1 MIQLFVS
8 DLDGTLLNENHQL
21 DHRILHSIDF
31 VLENQR
37 DFAIAT
43 GRDMHPLHKKSL
55 DFGDRHIYT
64 ICMNG
69 AMVFDW
75 NRHIIFER
83 PIESSFVFEFAKTFP
98 DLSFDYN
105 GKLVKYTL
113 ASYSAIFA
121 RYHERNFFGGSMN
134 VETMK
139 NWLSDYRYDQTPE
152 AIASQPIYKINGE
165 VDDPQ
170 RKAEV
175 YDFLSRHGHQIEN
188 APFRPDFFEITAKGV
203 NKGMAIHQ
211 LTQYLGLVDDDV
223 AVYGDGGNDMDM
235 MKAFRYSYAPSN
247 ASKKIKS
254 YAYKILGPNSAY
266 SVPIHMEETIIKNKN
281 K

>member
-1 MIQLFVS
+1 MIRLFVS

-21 DHRILHSIDF
+21 DDRILQSIDF
-31 VLENQR
+31 VLDNQC

-43 GRDMHPLHKKSL
+43 GRDMHPLHKKTL
-55 DFGDRHIYT
+55 DFGPRHIYT

-75 NRHIIFER
+75 YRNIIFEQ
-83 PIESSFVFEFAKTFP
+83 PIESSFVYELAQTFP

-105 GKLVKYTL
+105 GKLEKYTL
-113 ASYSAIFA
+113 ASYQDIYA
-121 RYHERNFFGGSMN
+121 RYHAQNFFGGSMN
-134 VETMK
+134 IEQIE
-139 NWLSDYRYDQTPE
+139 NWLSDYRYDQSPE
-152 AIASQPIYKINGE
+152 DIASQTIYKINGE
-165 VDDPQ
+165 VDDPK

-175 YDFLSRHGHQIEN
+175 HDFLLQHDHQIEN

-211 LTQYLGLVDDDV
+211 LAQYLHVSDDAV

-235 MKAFRYSYAPSN
+235 MKAFDHAYAPAN
-247 ASKKIKS
+247 ASQTIQA
-254 YAYKILGPNSAY
+254 YASEILGPNNTY
-266 SVPIHMEETIIKNKN
+266 SVPKHMERTIINNKN